1 MKLKEKG
8 FTLIELLVA
17 LAIGGSIIGVMST
30 AVVLIMQTTQQ
41 NEEWNVNMRQVQNA
55 NHYMSQDALMAQG
68 VSTTTPGVFLRFTWT
83 DWNGVNFTV
92 DYYFDG
98 NQLFRRL
105 NGVQGPLVAENIVTD
120 PAHTNCSWNAAT
132 NTVTVNIRTSL
143 NINKRFADGTFQVHP
158 RPSVGG

>member
-1 MKLKEKG
+1 
-8 FTLIELLVA
+8 
-17 LAIGGSIIGVMST
+17 
-30 AVVLIMQTTQQ
+30 
-41 NEEWNVNMRQVQNA
+41 
-55 NHYMSQDALMAQG
+55 MSQDALMAQG

-92 DYYFDG
+92 DYYFNG
-98 NQLFRRL
+98 NQMFRRL